1 MTGLVLEKVSLRLK
15 KRPILKDIGL
25 RLEKGRLLVVLGNS
39 GAGKSKL
46 LEVIA
51 GLAGQHSG
59 RIFYA
64 GRRLCQLPPQARPV
78 GLVFQDY
85 ALFPHLKVRENIL
98 FGLQSRRAP
107 LAEQEKWLG
116 AVTREL
122 RIDHLLERFPAELS
136 GGQQQRVAL
145 ARCLVLRPE
154 ILLLDEP
161 LSALDAATR
170 ERLALLIKRIQEK
183 FAVTMLYVTHDHTE
197 ARFMGDRILVL
208 EEGEVIQE
216 GPPDEIFNRP
226 RDRFVAHFTATR
238 NILPG
243 RIIERRG
250 AGPERLAL
258 VEVAGE
264 RLCSASFPETGEDVW
279 VCLRPEFL
287 VLEEAGREKGD
298 EVVKRAAAPANRISG
313 CRVRRLL
320 PQAGAT
326 LLVEMEGGKERVR
339 LLAFAFGRE
348 QAALG
353 LEPGRELAVG
363 ITPAHVH
370 CLPRRPED
378 PYCRTPAEG

>member
-1 MTGLVLEKVSLRLK
+1 MSGLVLEKVGLELGRRPVLK
-15 KRPILKDIGL
+15 NISVS
-25 RLEKGRLLVVLGNS
+25 LEKGELLVVLGNS

-51 GLAGQHSG
+51 GLAGEHSG
-59 RIFYA
+59 QIFYA
-64 GRRLCQLPPQARPV
+64 GRRLCGLPPQARPV

-98 FGLQSRRAP
+98 FGLRNRRASA
-107 LAEQEKWLG
+107 LEQEKWLF

-122 RIDHLLERFPAELS
+122 RIDHLLERFPSQLS

-170 ERLALLIKRIQEK
+170 ERLALLIKRIQER
-183 FAVTMLYVTHDHTE
+183 FSVTMLYVTHDHTE

-243 RIIERRG
+243 RVGERCDKNM
-250 AGPERLAL
+250 AW
-258 VEVAGE
+258 VEVAGQ
-264 RLCSASFPETGEDVW
+264 RLLTASFPEAGGDVW

-287 VLEEAGREKGD
+287 VLENAGKESLATAGPELEKTP
-298 EVVKRAAAPANRISG
+298 VNRITG
-313 CRVRRLL
+313 CRIRRLL

-326 LLVEMEGGKERVR
+326 LLVELEKGEEKTRF
-339 LLAFAFGRE
+339 LAFAFGRE
-348 QAALG
+348 KERLG
-353 LEPGRELAVG
+353 LEAGRRLDLR
-363 ITPAHVH
+363 ITAEHVH
-370 CLPRRPED
+370 CLPRNPDD
-378 PYCRTPAEG
+378 PYCRTPPTA